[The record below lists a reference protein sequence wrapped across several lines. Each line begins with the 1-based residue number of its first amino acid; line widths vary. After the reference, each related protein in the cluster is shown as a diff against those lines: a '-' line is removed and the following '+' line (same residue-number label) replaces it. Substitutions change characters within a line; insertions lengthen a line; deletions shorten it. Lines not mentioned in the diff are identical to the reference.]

1 MMSASFKHDK
11 SIKALEKKAKKGGFY
26 SALEL
31 SNNFKIGKFVEIDIN
46 KSDYYLNL
54 AYNNFK
60 RQDLKLKSIKI
71 NNYRLFDNISL
82 DDFDSSLNIFIGNNG
97 AGKTSLLD
105 AMALSL
111 SWLSINIS
119 KNGGSGDYIDIV
131 DINNYTDAVYSTI
144 TSVIHINKNISASL
158 ELSQFRN
165 GIDKTI
171 KNKLIDFRLIGSFY
185 KEANRINPNF
195 NLPLL
200 AYYNVMRSYDVN
212 PKDFKGLD
220 DLLENTLIDKFDG
233 YQKSLTG
240 KTDFKAFIKWYKKL
254 DDILLREK
262 KTERG
267 FVDTVSSFELSEDF
281 LDTFKYFASV
291 NDAFKD
297 KYKELEIKL
306 NEIKDRK
313 ENENISYSK
322 LKQYK
327 NIIDD
332 VIYKFMDGFSNIEVR
347 IEPMIDLV
355 INKKNKEISVMR
367 LSQGEKT
374 LLALILDITRRL
386 IVLNPSLDDPLEGQ
400 GIILID
406 EFDLHLHPQWQKNI
420 ATNLKSTFP
429 NCQFFL
435 TTHSPIVISEVDRKH
450 IYILDTIEDS
460 IFIRRPSQTYGL
472 TANDILNE
480 LMGPDDGK
488 QIIRAN
494 DVEEKLE
501 EIFSLLSNEDNK
513 SINLASKKIEE
524 LELLLNGDI
533 PELVRAKVQR
543 DLLKELL

>member
-1 MMSASFKHDK
+1 MSANFKYDK
-11 SIKALEKKAKKGGFY
+11 SIKSLEQKAKKGGFY

-31 SNNFKIGKFVEIDIN
+31 SNNFKIGKFVEVDIN

-60 RQDLKLKSIKI
+60 RQNLKLKSIKI
-71 NNYRLFDNISL
+71 NNYRLFDSISL

-105 AMALSL
+105 AIALSL

-119 KNGGSGDYIDIV
+119 KNGGSGDYIDVV

-144 TSVIHINKNISASL
+144 TSVVHINKNISAGL
-158 ELSQFRN
+158 ELSQFRD
-165 GIDKTI
+165 GVEKTI

-212 PKDFKGLD
+212 PKDFRGLD
-220 DLLENTLIDKFDG
+220 DLLENTLIDKFEG

-262 KTERG
+262 KTERE
-267 FVDTVSSFELSEDF
+267 FVDTVPSFELSDDV
-281 LDTFKYFASV
+281 LNALKYFASTH
-291 NDAFKD
+291 DALKD
-297 KYKELEIKL
+297 KYKEFEISL
-306 NEIKDRK
+306 NEIKYKK

-332 VIYKFMDGFSNIEVR
+332 VISKFMDGFSNIEVR

-355 INKKNKEISVMR
+355 IKKKNKEISVMR

-374 LLALILDITRRL
+374 LLALVLDITRRL
-386 IVLNPSLDDPLEGQ
+386 IILNPSLNNPLEGQ

-420 ATNLKSTFP
+420 ATNLKNTFP

-435 TTHSPIVISEVDRKH
+435 TTHSPIVISEIDRKH

-480 LMGPDDGK
+480 LMGPNDGK

-501 EIFSLLSNEDNK
+501 KIFSLLSNEDNK
-513 SINLASKKIEE
+513 SIDLASEKILE

>member
-1 MMSASFKHDK
+1 MSASFKHDK